1 MSNKKLLSVLLVL
14 PSILLCLSACSSPAA
29 DNGNQAPNSPG
40 LPAIDY
46 GYDLYEKSYA
56 KATDAQKKQLE
67 SIQTNTTSYGY
78 AQEYTKQ
85 ILIIMG
91 ELPADTPQ
99 ITLAQAQ
106 AICKD
111 IQERNLSF
119 SEFTPALIAAFNEIA
134 GAPDYNGGSGMRVID
149 YYLNDRQTELLR
161 LTGISVLYIN
171 KEADIHDILC
181 KWEAN

>member
-14 PSILLCLSACSSPAA
+14 PSILLCLSACSSPATN
-29 DNGNQAPNSPG
+29 NGNQASDSPG
-40 LPAIDY
+40 FPAIDY

-78 AQEYTKQ
+78 AHEYIKKV
-85 ILIIMG
+85 LIIMG

-106 AICKD
+106 VICKD

-134 GAPDYNGGSGMRVID
+134 GAPDYDGGSGMRVID

-161 LTGISVLYIN
+161 LSANGVLYIN
-171 KEADIHDILC
+171 KEANIYEFLC
-181 KWEAN
+181 NWEPN